1 MTTTINIPIGD
12 VEAEVDV
19 DLEYDIEQAV
29 ERYFDNNNIG
39 ANEDNITDQVTGL
52 LDEYNRQQQGNR
64 TTCSIGESFEQAVE
78 YAALKAFKK
87 LLRQV

>member
-1 MTTTINIPIGD
+1 MTTIINVPIGD
-12 VEAEVDV
+12 IEAEIDLDLSYELEEAVSNYCERNDIGNNSDDV
-19 DLEYDIEQAV
+19 
-29 ERYFDNNNIG
+29 
-39 ANEDNITDQVTGL
+39 TDQVTGL